1 MREITYASA
10 IAEALKEEMKKDEN
24 VIVLGEDVGPYG
36 GNFKAT
42 VGLWEKFGADRVIDT
57 PISEAGFTGAGLGLA
72 IAGMK
77 PVVEL
82 MFGDFVAVAM
92 DQLINQIAK
101 MRYMSGGKL
110 KVPIIIRTTM
120 GAGRSSAAQH
130 SQSLHA
136 IFMHVPGFKIAMPS
150 TPYDAKGLLKTA
162 VRDEYP
168 VMFFEHK
175 MLYNQKGPVPDE
187 EYTIPFGEAV
197 VRKEGKDITILATSL
212 MVHKA
217 LEAAC
222 LLSKENIDVEVI
234 DPRTLI
240 PLDEEKILDSVKKT
254 KRLIIVDEGYER
266 CGIASEI
273 AFLVMNKAFDYLD
286 AAPERICNMNTPIPF
301 SKPLEEFV
309 IPSTEKIVK
318 LVKQILCRE
327 IPVCS

>member
-1 MREITYASA
+1 MKEITYANA
-10 IAEALKEEMKKDEN
+10 IAEALKEEMKRDEN
-24 VIVLGEDVGPYG
+24 VIVLGEDVGAYG
-36 GNFKAT
+36 GNFKTTA
-42 VGLWEKFGADRVIDT
+42 GLWSEFGDTRVIDT

-72 IAGMK
+72 ITGMK

-101 MRYMSGGKL
+101 MRYMSGGKI
-110 KVPIIIRTTM
+110 KVPIVIRTNI

-136 IFMHVPGFKIAMPS
+136 FFMHIPGFKIAIPS
-150 TPYDAKGLLKTA
+150 NPYDAKGLLKTA
-162 VRDEYP
+162 IRDESP

-175 MLYNQKGPVPDE
+175 MLYNQKGFVPDE
-187 EYTIPFGEAV
+187 EYTIPFGEAI

-217 LEAAC
+217 LEAANI
-222 LLSKENIDVEVI
+222 LSKENIDVEII

-240 PLDEEKILDSVKKT
+240 PLDEEKILSSVKKT
-254 KRLIIVDEGYER
+254 KHLLIVDEGYER
-266 CGIASEI
+266 CGITSEI
-273 AFLVMNKAFDYLD
+273 AFLVMNKVFDYLD
-286 AAPERICNMNTPIPF
+286 APIERVCNMNVPIPF

-309 IPSTEKIVK
+309 IPNTERIIKK
-318 LVKQILCRE
+318 VKQILGKE
-327 IPVCS
+327 